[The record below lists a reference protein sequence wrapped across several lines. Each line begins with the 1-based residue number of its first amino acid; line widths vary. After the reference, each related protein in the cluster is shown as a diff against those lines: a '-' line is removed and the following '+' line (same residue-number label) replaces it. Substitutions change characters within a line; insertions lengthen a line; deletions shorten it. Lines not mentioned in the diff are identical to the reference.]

1 MVYSTF
7 RLCKI
12 NIKSVTEMR
21 NIIRMV
27 GIGVAALC
35 MVTPTVQAQVKLNA
49 NNIDEVIG
57 EMTLEEKVH
66 MVIGCGMSM
75 GDGAKFPGTAGRTYD
90 IPRLGIPSVYLADG
104 PHRLAMSVK
113 RDFDS
118 RFYYATEF
126 PSGTTVAAT
135 FDPNAAYQVGAAL
148 GEEVKDYGMD
158 VLLAPGANLMRNAL
172 CGRNHEY
179 YSEDPVVTGKMA
191 AGYIKG
197 VQSQGV
203 GTCLKHFAVN
213 NQETNRNNNDSR
225 VAQRPLRELY
235 LKGFEIAVKES
246 QPWSI
251 MTSYNKVNGKYTCE
265 DIDLTENIL
274 RDEWGFKGVVMSDW
288 NAGTDAVTSMKA
300 GNDMLQPGQERQYK
314 AILEAVQN
322 GTLDEA
328 ILNRNVKRILELVV
342 KCHTFE
348 NYKYANETDL
358 KAHAIIDR
366 TIGAEGIVLLDNRS
380 VLPLT
385 ANVKTIA
392 LYGTTSYDMVPAGMG
407 FGSTGVGYYCV
418 SLVEGMRNAGY
429 TVDADLIKK
438 YKKHLFD
445 EQKRLYPNGKPPF
458 SLTPLKRAEEFVPTS
473 DELSVQVK
481 NNDVA
486 IITLG
491 RTSGEASDRRVEE
504 FYLKENESAL
514 IKQVA
519 EAYHAAGK
527 KVIVILNICS
537 PVETASW
544 KNMVDAVICAFQ
556 PGQEVGNCVAD
567 VLTGKVNPSG
577 HLPMTFAI
585 KYGDAPSDSN
595 FPYDYEFKMPSFAM
609 GSGMNFESKEKEE
622 KPKEAVRNV
631 DFTDYEEGIYVGYRY
646 FETFDKEVS
655 YPFGHGLSYTTFSF
669 EIVSSD
675 INGDNCEM
683 KVAVKNT
690 GNCAGKESVQVY
702 VKAPAGGLEK
712 PVKELK
718 AFAKTKLLQP
728 GESEVVTLSWK
739 LMDMASLNEK
749 SSSWELPK
757 GTYQWMVG
765 ASSADV
771 RCTVIQKV
779 SKAQKVKVHNAMI
792 PPYKIAQHDMVKR

>member
-380 VLPLT
+380 ALPLT

-473 DELSVQVK
+473 DELSAQVK

-712 PVKELK
+712 PAKELK

-771 RCTVIQKV
+771 RCTVTQKV
-779 SKAQKVKVHNAMI
+779 SKTQKVKVHNAMI

>member
-1 MVYSTF
+1 
-7 RLCKI
+7 
-12 NIKSVTEMR
+12 MR
-21 NIIRMV
+21 NVIRMV
-27 GIGVAALC
+27 GVGIAALC
-35 MVTPTVQAQVKLNA
+35 MVTSTVQGQVKLNA
-49 NNIDEVIG
+49 SNIDEVIG
-57 EMTLEEKVH
+57 QMTLEEKVH

-75 GDGAKFPGTAGRTYD
+75 GDDVKFPSTAGRTYD

-104 PHRLAMSVK
+104 PHRLAMAVK

-118 RFYYATEF
+118 HFYYTTEF

-135 FDPNAAYQVGAAL
+135 FDPNAAFQVGAAL

-158 VLLAPGANLMRNAL
+158 VLLAPGVNLMRNAL

-191 AGYIKG
+191 AGYING
-197 VQSQGV
+197 VQSQGT

-225 VAQRPLRELY
+225 VAQRTLRELY

-265 DIDLTENIL
+265 DIDLTEYIL

-288 NAGTDAVTSMKA
+288 NAGTDAVASMKA
-300 GNDMLQPGQERQYK
+300 GNDMLQPGQDRQYK

-328 ILNRNVKRILELVV
+328 VLNRNVKRILEMVV
-342 KCHTFE
+342 KCHTFG
-348 NYKYANETDL
+348 NYKYANETNL
-358 KAHAIIDR
+358 KAHAQIDR
-366 TIGAEGIVLLDNRS
+366 TIGAEGIVLLDNQS
-380 VLPLT
+380 ALPLA
-385 ANVKTIA
+385 ANIKNVA

-429 TVDADLIKK
+429 TVDANLIKK
-438 YKKHLFD
+438 YKKHLAD
-445 EQKRLYPNGKPPF
+445 EQKRLYPKGRPPF
-458 SLTPLKRAEEFVPTS
+458 SLTPLKRAEEFVPTA
-473 DELSVQVK
+473 DELAAQVK
-481 NNDVA
+481 SNDVA
-486 IITLG
+486 ILTLG

-504 FYLKENESAL
+504 FYLKDNETAL

-544 KNMVDAVICAFQ
+544 KNTVDAVICAFQ
-556 PGQEVGNCVAD
+556 PGQEVGNSVAD

-577 HLPMTFAI
+577 HLPMTFAV
-585 KYGDAPSDSN
+585 KYGDAPSDTN

-609 GSGMNFESKEKEE
+609 GSGMNFESKEKKEE

-631 DFTDYEEGIYVGYRY
+631 DYTNYEEGIYVGYRY
-646 FETFDKEVS
+646 FDTFGKEVS

-669 EIVSSD
+669 DVVSSG
-675 INGDNCEM
+675 INGDKC
-683 KVAVKNT
+683 
-690 GNCAGKESVQVY
+690 G
-702 VKAPAGGLEK
+702 
-712 PVKELK
+712 
-718 AFAKTKLLQP
+718 
-728 GESEVVTLSWK
+728 
-739 LMDMASLNEK
+739 
-749 SSSWELPK
+749 
-757 GTYQWMVG
+757 
-765 ASSADV
+765 
-771 RCTVIQKV
+771 
-779 SKAQKVKVHNAMI
+779 
-792 PPYKIAQHDMVKR
+792 

>member
-473 DELSVQVK
+473 DELSAQIK

-712 PVKELK
+712 PAKELK

>member
-1 MVYSTF
+1 
-7 RLCKI
+7 
-12 NIKSVTEMR
+12 MR
-21 NIIRMV
+21 NVIRMV
-27 GIGVAALC
+27 GVGIAALC
-35 MVTPTVQAQVKLNA
+35 MVTSTVQGQVKLNA
-49 NNIDEVIG
+49 SNIDEVIG
-57 EMTLEEKVH
+57 QMTLEEKVH

-75 GDGAKFPGTAGRTYD
+75 GDDVKFPGTAGRTYD

-104 PHRLAMSVK
+104 PHRLAMAVK

-118 RFYYATEF
+118 HFYYATEF

-135 FDPNAAYQVGAAL
+135 FDPNAAFQVGVAL

-158 VLLAPGANLMRNAL
+158 VLLAPGVNLMRNAL

-191 AGYIKG
+191 AGYING
-197 VQSQGV
+197 VQSQGT

-265 DIDLTENIL
+265 DIDLTEYIL

-288 NAGTDAVTSMKA
+288 NAGTDAVASMKA
-300 GNDMLQPGQERQYK
+300 GNDMLQPGQDRQYK

-322 GTLDEA
+322 STLDEA
-328 ILNRNVKRILELVV
+328 VLNRNVKRILEMVV
-342 KCHTFE
+342 KCHTFG
-348 NYKYANETDL
+348 NYKYANETNL
-358 KAHAIIDR
+358 KAHAQIDR
-366 TIGAEGIVLLDNRS
+366 TIGAEGIVLLDNQS
-380 VLPLT
+380 ALPLV
-385 ANVKTIA
+385 ANIENVA

-429 TVDADLIKK
+429 TVDANLIKK
-438 YKKHLFD
+438 YKKHLAD
-445 EQKRLYPNGKPPF
+445 EQKRLYPKGRPPF
-458 SLTPLKRAEEFVPTS
+458 SLTPLKRAEEFVPTA
-473 DELSVQVK
+473 DELAAQVK
-481 NNDVA
+481 SNDVA
-486 IITLG
+486 ILTLG

-504 FYLKENESAL
+504 FYLKDNETAL

-544 KNMVDAVICAFQ
+544 KNTVDAVICAFQ
-556 PGQEVGNCVAD
+556 PGQEVGNSVAD

-577 HLPMTFAI
+577 HLPMTFAV
-585 KYGDAPSDSN
+585 KYGDAPSDTN

-609 GSGMNFESKEKEE
+609 GSGMNFESKEKKEE

-631 DFTDYEEGIYVGYRY
+631 DYTNYEEGIYVGYRY
-646 FETFDKEVS
+646 FDTFGKEVS

-669 EIVSSD
+669 DVVSSG
-675 INGDNCEM
+675 INGDKCEM
-683 KVAVKNT
+683 KVSVKNT
-690 GNCAGKESVQVY
+690 GNCAGKESVQLY

-712 PVKELK
+712 PAKELK

-728 GESEVVTLSWK
+728 GESEVVTLSWN
-739 LMDMASLNEK
+739 LMDMASFNEK
-749 SSSWELPK
+749 SCSWELAK
-757 GTYQWMVG
+757 GTYQWMAA

-771 RCTVIQKV
+771 RCTVSQKV
-779 SKAQKVKVHNAMI
+779 AKAQKVKVHDAMK
-792 PPYKIAQHDMVKR
+792 PAYKIVQLDMVKR

>member
-1 MVYSTF
+1 
-7 RLCKI
+7 
-12 NIKSVTEMR
+12 MR
-21 NIIRMV
+21 NVIRMV
-27 GIGVAALC
+27 GVGIAALC
-35 MVTPTVQAQVKLNA
+35 MVTSTVQGQVKLNA
-49 NNIDEVIG
+49 SNIDEVIG
-57 EMTLEEKVH
+57 QMTLEEKVH

-75 GDGAKFPGTAGRTYD
+75 GDDVKFPGTAGRTYD

-104 PHRLAMSVK
+104 PHRLAMAVK

-118 RFYYATEF
+118 HFYYATEF

-135 FDPNAAYQVGAAL
+135 FDPNAAFQVGAAL

-158 VLLAPGANLMRNAL
+158 VLLAPGANLMRNVL

-179 YSEDPVVTGKMA
+179 YSEDPVVTGKIA
-191 AGYIKG
+191 AGYING
-197 VQSQGV
+197 VQSQGT

-265 DIDLTENIL
+265 DIDLTEYIL
-274 RDEWGFKGVVMSDW
+274 RDEWGFKGMVMSDW
-288 NAGTDAVTSMKA
+288 NAETDAVTSMKA
-300 GNDMLQPGQERQYK
+300 GNDMLQPGQDRQYK

-328 ILNRNVKRILELVV
+328 VLNRNVKRILEMVV
-342 KCHTFE
+342 KCHTFD
-348 NYKYANETDL
+348 NYKYANETNL
-358 KAHAIIDR
+358 KAHALVDR
-366 TIGAEGIVLLDNRS
+366 TIGAEGIVLLDNQS
-380 VLPLT
+380 ALPLA
-385 ANVKTIA
+385 ANIKNVA

-418 SLVEGMRNAGY
+418 SMVEGMRNAGY
-429 TVDADLIKK
+429 TVDANLIKK
-438 YKKHLFD
+438 YKKHLAD
-445 EQKRLYPNGKPPF
+445 EQKRLYPKGRPPF
-458 SLTPLKRAEEFVPTS
+458 SLTPLKRAEEFVPTAE
-473 DELSVQVK
+473 ELAAQVK
-481 NNDVA
+481 SNDVA
-486 IITLG
+486 ILTLG

-504 FYLKENESAL
+504 FYLKDNETAL
-514 IKQVA
+514 IKQVT

-544 KNMVDAVICAFQ
+544 KNTVDAVICAFQ
-556 PGQEVGNCVAD
+556 PGQEVGNSVAD

-577 HLPMTFAI
+577 HLPMTFAV
-585 KYGDAPSDSN
+585 KYGDAPSDAN

-609 GSGMNFESKEKEE
+609 GSGMNFESKEKKEE

-631 DFTDYEEGIYVGYRY
+631 DYTNYEEGIYVGYRY
-646 FETFDKEVS
+646 FDTFGKEVS

-669 EIVSSD
+669 DVVSSG
-675 INGDNCEM
+675 INGDKCEM
-683 KVAVKNT
+683 KVSVKNT
-690 GNCAGKESVQVY
+690 GNCAGKESVQLY

-712 PVKELK
+712 PAKELK

-728 GESEVVTLSWK
+728 GESEVVTLSWN
-739 LMDMASLNEK
+739 LMDMASFNEK
-749 SSSWELPK
+749 SCSWELAK
-757 GTYQWMVG
+757 GTYQWMAA

-771 RCTVIQKV
+771 RCTVSQKV
-779 SKAQKVKVHNAMI
+779 AKAQKVKVHDAMK
-792 PPYKIAQHDMVKR
+792 PAYKITQLDMVKR

>member
-1 MVYSTF
+1 
-7 RLCKI
+7 
-12 NIKSVTEMR
+12 MR
-21 NIIRMV
+21 NVIRMV
-27 GIGVAALC
+27 GVGIAALC
-35 MVTPTVQAQVKLNA
+35 MVTSTVQGQVKLNA
-49 NNIDEVIG
+49 SNIDEVIG
-57 EMTLEEKVH
+57 QMTLEEKVH

-75 GDGAKFPGTAGRTYD
+75 GDDVKFPGTAGRTYD

-104 PHRLAMSVK
+104 PHRLAMAVK

-118 RFYYATEF
+118 HFYYATEF

-135 FDPNAAYQVGAAL
+135 FDPNAAFQVGAAL

-158 VLLAPGANLMRNAL
+158 VLLAPGVNLMRNAL

-191 AGYIKG
+191 AGYING
-197 VQSQGV
+197 VQSQGT

-265 DIDLTENIL
+265 DIDLTEYIL
-274 RDEWGFKGVVMSDW
+274 RDEWGFKGMVMSDW
-288 NAGTDAVTSMKA
+288 NAGTDAVASMKA
-300 GNDMLQPGQERQYK
+300 GNDMLQPGQDRQYK

-328 ILNRNVKRILELVV
+328 VLNRNVKRILGMVV
-342 KCHTFE
+342 KCHTFG
-348 NYKYANETDL
+348 NYKYANETNL
-358 KAHAIIDR
+358 KAHAQIDR
-366 TIGAEGIVLLDNRS
+366 TIGAEGIVLLDNQS
-380 VLPLT
+380 ALPLA
-385 ANVKTIA
+385 ANIKNVA

-429 TVDADLIKK
+429 TVDANLIKK
-438 YKKHLFD
+438 YKKHLAD
-445 EQKRLYPNGKPPF
+445 EQKRLYPKGRPPF
-458 SLTPLKRAEEFVPTS
+458 SLTPLKRAEEFVPTA
-473 DELSVQVK
+473 DELAAQVK
-481 NNDVA
+481 SNDVA
-486 IITLG
+486 ILTLG

-504 FYLKENESAL
+504 FYLKDNETAL
-514 IKQVA
+514 IKLVA

-544 KNMVDAVICAFQ
+544 KNTVDAVICAFQ
-556 PGQEVGNCVAD
+556 PGQEVGNSVAD

-577 HLPMTFAI
+577 HLPMTFAV
-585 KYGDAPSDSN
+585 KYGDAPSDAN

-609 GSGMNFESKEKEE
+609 GSGMNFESKEKKEE

-631 DFTDYEEGIYVGYRY
+631 DYTNYEEGIYVGYRY
-646 FETFDKEVS
+646 FDTFGKEVS

-669 EIVSSD
+669 DVVSSG
-675 INGDNCEM
+675 INGDKCEM
-683 KVAVKNT
+683 KVSVKNT
-690 GNCAGKESVQVY
+690 GNCAGKESVQLY

-712 PVKELK
+712 PAKELK

-728 GESEVVTLSWK
+728 GESEVVTLSWN
-739 LMDMASLNEK
+739 LMDMASFNEK
-749 SSSWELPK
+749 SCSWELAK
-757 GTYQWMVG
+757 GTYQWMAA

-771 RCTVIQKV
+771 RCTVSQKV
-779 SKAQKVKVHNAMI
+779 AKAQKVKVHDAMK
-792 PPYKIAQHDMVKR
+792 PAYKIVQLDMVKR

>member
-49 NNIDEVIG
+49 NNIEEVIG

-385 ANVKTIA
+385 ANVRTIA

-712 PVKELK
+712 PAKELK

>member
-473 DELSVQVK
+473 DELSAQVK

-712 PVKELK
+712 PAKELK

-792 PPYKIAQHDMVKR
+792 PSYKIAQHDMVKR

>member
-473 DELSVQVK
+473 DELSAQIK

-609 GSGMNFESKEKEE
+609 GSSMNFESKEKEE

-712 PVKELK
+712 PAKELK

>member
-90 IPRLGIPSVYLADG
+90 ISRLGIPSVYLADG

-380 VLPLT
+380 ALPLT

-473 DELSVQVK
+473 DELSAQVK

>member
-380 VLPLT
+380 ALPLT

-473 DELSVQVK
+473 DELSAQVK

-519 EAYHAAGK
+519 EAYRAAGK

-712 PVKELK
+712 PANLHY
-718 AFAKTKLLQP
+718 
-728 GESEVVTLSWK
+728 S
-739 LMDMASLNEK
+739 
-749 SSSWELPK
+749 
-757 GTYQWMVG
+757 
-765 ASSADV
+765 
-771 RCTVIQKV
+771 
-779 SKAQKVKVHNAMI
+779 
-792 PPYKIAQHDMVKR
+792 

>member
-1 MVYSTF
+1 
-7 RLCKI
+7 
-12 NIKSVTEMR
+12 MR

-473 DELSVQVK
+473 DELSAQVK

-577 HLPMTFAI
+577 HLPMTFSI

-712 PVKELK
+712 PAKELK

>member
-1 MVYSTF
+1 
-7 RLCKI
+7 
-12 NIKSVTEMR
+12 MR

-380 VLPLT
+380 ALPLT

-445 EQKRLYPNGKPPF
+445 EQKRLYPNGRPPF
-458 SLTPLKRAEEFVPTS
+458 SLTPLKRAEEFVPTN
-473 DELSVQVK
+473 DELSAQVK

-712 PVKELK
+712 PAKELK

>member
-1 MVYSTF
+1 
-7 RLCKI
+7 
-12 NIKSVTEMR
+12 MR

-473 DELSVQVK
+473 DELSAQVK

-646 FETFDKEVS
+646 FETFEKEVS

-712 PVKELK
+712 PAKELK

-749 SSSWELPK
+749 ISSWELPK
-757 GTYQWMVG
+757 GTYQWTVG

>member
-90 IPRLGIPSVYLADG
+90 ISRLGIPSVYLADG

-473 DELSVQVK
+473 DELSAQVK

-712 PVKELK
+712 PAKELK

>member
-90 IPRLGIPSVYLADG
+90 ISRLGIPSVYLADG

-380 VLPLT
+380 ALPLT

-473 DELSVQVK
+473 DELSAQVK

-712 PVKELK
+712 PAKELK

-757 GTYQWMVG
+757 GTYRWMVG

>member
-380 VLPLT
+380 ALPLT

-712 PVKELK
+712 PAKELK